1 MGGHT
6 LTSLDTDF
14 NQAEGSSAETLIHE
28 RIDELLSK
36 FDPARASRPE
46 ILGAQF
52 DAGLAWVHFP
62 QDCGGLG
69 VSPKLQAI
77 VRDRLAVAGVPHPQP
92 EQGIGIG
99 MAAPTLVAYTSGDY
113 RRDHLRAIFTG
124 EEIWCQLFSEPGAGS
139 DVANLSTTAVRDG
152 DEWVINGQKVWTTFA
167 HMANWGLLLART
179 DPSAPKHSGLTYFV
193 IDMRQPGV
201 EARPIHQIDGSSEFN
216 EVFFSDAR
224 VPDSQRLAEAGDGW
238 RVAIT
243 TLMNER
249 VAIGGS
255 ATIPRGFGPIKL
267 AVTAWRDRGSS
278 LATRDELMR
287 LWCRAEVN
295 RLTAMRAE
303 TARKAGTPGPEG
315 SVGKLAFAELI
326 QDIANFATNQLGPEG
341 TLWPSLETPSGAR
354 AGEDTRVL
362 LMFAR
367 SMTIAGGTSE
377 VMRNILGERVLGLPG
392 EPRVDKDLP
401 WNSTLRN

>member
-1 MGGHT
+1 M
-6 LTSLDTDF
+6 TSVEESSTKADPT
-14 NQAEGSSAETLIHE
+14 AEQLILE
-28 RIDELLSK
+28 RIGQLLSDH
-36 FDPARASRPE
+36 DPKQTPRRE
-46 ILGAQF
+46 MLGAQF

-62 QDCGGLG
+62 PDCGGLG
-69 VSPKLQAI
+69 LSPKLQSV
-77 VRDRLAVAGVPHPQP
+77 VRERLGAAGVPYPLA
-92 EQGIGIG
+92 EQGIGTG
-99 MAAPTLVAYTSGDY
+99 MAAPTLLTYTKGEY
-113 RRDHLRAIFTG
+113 RRRHLRAIFTG

-139 DVANLSTTAVRDG
+139 DVANLATSAVRDG

-167 HMANWGLLLART
+167 HIADWGLLLART

-193 IDMRQPGV
+193 IDMRQPQV
-201 EARPIHQIDGSSEFN
+201 QARPIHQIDGSSEFN
-216 EVFFSDAR
+216 EVFFMDAR
-224 VPDSQRLAEAGDGW
+224 VPDTQRLAEVGDGW

-255 ATIPRGFGPIKL
+255 STVPRGSGPIRL
-267 AVTAWRDRGSS
+267 AMTAWNDQGARQTS
-278 LATRDELMR
+278 RDELMR

-303 TARKAGTPGPEG
+303 AARKSGTPGPEG

-326 QDIANFATNQLGPEG
+326 QDIANFATNHLGSAGMLFPIVED
-341 TLWPSLETPSGAR
+341 PSGAR
-354 AGEDTRVL
+354 AGEDPRVL

-367 SMTIAGGTSE
+367 SLTIAGGTSE

-401 WNSTLRN
+401 WNTTLRN